1 MIRPYK
7 KEVIKLDVIE
17 KTFLRIISKK
27 KNNLEGG

>member
-17 KTFLRIISKK
+17 KNISQDYFQE

>member
-17 KTFLRIISKK
+17 KIFLKIISKK